1 MNQKTREQWLIPIII
16 ALATGLPLLILSIYL
31 TAWATG
37 AILRPPFTL
46 GWIRSLLSASVQLP
60 LWMIL
65 VVAALCF
72 VVLFYLHQRAKM
84 KSGQAPKLA
93 AAETTSEEQE
103 PPPPIQT
110 PPTDPAFPADGTDG
124 THRKIVCYIMLG
136 QDQLLAYTTTRDNLP
151 GTRFLV
157 VRNRP
162 DREPQSLQCPDRE
175 TANAKWTEWY
185 REWKTT
191 KGFGGAFG
199 TGLDGEPP
207 F

>member
-1 MNQKTREQWLIPIII
+1 MDQKDREQWLIPIII
-16 ALATGLPLLILSIYL
+16 ALATGLPLLILGIYL

-37 AILRPPFTL
+37 AQLRPPFTL
-46 GWIRSLLSASVQLP
+46 EWIRSLLSVSVQMP

-65 VVAALCF
+65 VVAAASL
-72 VVLFYLHQRAKM
+72 VVLLYFHQRAKK
-84 KSGQAPKLA
+84 KSDRAPKPA
-93 AAETTSEEQE
+93 AAETKSEEQK
-103 PPPPIQT
+103 PPPSTQT
-110 PPTDPAFPADGTDG
+110 PPTHPAFPADGADSV
-124 THRKIVCYIMLG
+124 HRQIVRYIMFG

-175 TANAKWTEWY
+175 AANAKWTEWY

-191 KGFGGAFG
+191 RGFGGASG
-199 TGLDGEPP
+199 NGLDGEPP